1 MNYYERIQKS
11 IDYIE
16 SNLENK
22 IDINFAAQTAYMSL
36 SNFYRM
42 FFALTGYS
50 IKEYIRLRRLSLGA
64 IELQM
69 NNICIIDIA
78 LKFDFESGDS
88 FSRAFKR
95 VTGFLPSEYRKQT
108 KKFVFERIDIM
119 DKYFDIQDSELL
131 EKYPDIKVLKELEP
145 MRVAYYCYYG
155 KEPENHA
162 FDVIIDWLSKNDL
175 NVKEQNL
182 RIFGYNNPNPSSPE
196 QEEYGYEVCVTIS
209 NNIIVNDEKVK
220 EKIIDGGLYAV
231 TNVKRGENDDIGNEI
246 IKSWNRFKNWISD
259 SKYIYGGHQWLEE
272 HLGFDDND
280 NHIGGID
287 LYMPIVQKSTY
298 YDTTKTFE
306 NIKPMWTATY
316 MVTGKDAGKKAQDYF
331 FKWAESQ
338 GIFNDSLPHRFFA
351 YYNFERMEYEDFF
364 YKIHVTV
371 NDDFKTDNPDI
382 KLEEFKG
389 GYYAVMK
396 SKYNYN
402 GWAWGEFINWI
413 TKSKDYS
420 FGNYWFF
427 EEYKINSSKIEMDT
441 EMVLHMPV
449 VPKLHKEERND

>member
-22 IDINFAAQTAYMSL
+22 IDISIVAQTAYMSL

-50 IKEYIRLRRLSLGA
+50 VKEYIRLRRISLGA
-64 IELQM
+64 IELKS
-69 NNICIIDIA
+69 NNANLIDIA
-78 LKFDFESGDS
+78 VKFDFGSGDS

-95 VTGFLPSEYRKQT
+95 ATGFLPSEYRRQNIT
-108 KKFVFERIDIM
+108 FFFERIDIM
-119 DKYFDIQDSELL
+119 DKYFDIQDSKLL

-155 KEPENHA
+155 RDPEGNA
-162 FDVIIDWLSKNDL
+162 FDTIVHWLNKNGLDV
-175 NVKEQNL
+175 NEQNL
-182 RIFGYNNPNPSSPE
+182 RIFGYNNPSPSSPD
-196 QEEYGYEVCVTIS
+196 QDEYGYEVCITIAD
-209 NNIIVNDEKVK
+209 NIIVNDDKVK
-220 EKIIDGGLYAV
+220 EKIMNGGLYAV
-231 TNVKRGENDDIGNEI
+231 TNVKRGENDNMGNEI
-246 IKSWNRFKNWISD
+246 VKAWNRFKNWLSD
-259 SKYIYGGHQWLEE
+259 SKYVYGGHQWLEE
-272 HLGFDDND
+272 HLGFDDNT

-287 LYMPIVQKSTY
+287 LYMPIAQKSND

-306 NIKPMWTATY
+306 NVEPMWTATY
-316 MVTGKDAGKKAQDYF
+316 TVKGKDAVEKAQTYF

-338 GIFNDSLPHRFFA
+338 GFFNDSLPHRFFA
-351 YYNFERMEYEDFF
+351 YYNHERIGHKDFF

-371 NDDFKTDNPDI
+371 NENFKTDNPDI

-389 GYYAVMK
+389 GYYAIMK
-396 SKYNYN
+396 SRYKYN
-402 GWAWGEFINWI
+402 GWAWGEFINWVS
-413 TKSKDYS
+413 KSKEYS

-427 EEYKINSSKIEMDT
+427 EEYKLKSPKLEMDT
-441 EMVLHMPV
+441 EMVLYMPV
-449 VPKLHKEERND
+449 IQN

>member
-22 IDINFAAQTAYMSL
+22 IDINIVAQRACMSL

-50 IKEYIRLRRLSLGA
+50 VKEYIRQRRLSLGA
-64 IELQM
+64 IELKS
-69 NNICIIDIA
+69 NNTCLIDIA

-95 VTGFLPSEYRKQT
+95 TTGFLPREYRKQNKT
-108 KKFVFERIDIM
+108 FLFERIDIM

-131 EKYPDIKVLKELEP
+131 EKYPDIKVLKKLEP

-155 KEPENHA
+155 KNPESNA
-162 FDVIIDWLSKNDL
+162 FAIIVDWLDKNGL
-175 NVKEQNL
+175 NVNEQNL
-182 RIFGYNNPNPSSPE
+182 RIFGYNNPSPSFPD
-196 QEEYGYEVCVTIS
+196 QDEYGYEVCITIED
-209 NNIIVNDEKVK
+209 NIIVNDDKVK
-220 EKIIDGGLYAV
+220 EKIINGGLYAV
-231 TNVKRGENDDIGNEI
+231 INIKRGENDDIGNEI
-246 IKSWNRFKNWISD
+246 VKAWNRFKKWLSD
-259 SKYIYGGHQWLEE
+259 SKYVYGGHQWLEE
-272 HLGFDDND
+272 HLGFDDKA

-287 LYMPIVQKSTY
+287 LYMPIAQKSNNC
-298 YDTTKTFE
+298 DTTKTFE
-306 NIKPMWTATY
+306 NVEPMWTATY
-316 MVTGKDAGKKAQDYF
+316 TANGKDAALKAQTYF

-338 GIFNDSLPHRFFA
+338 GFFNASLPHRFFA
-351 YYNFERMEYEDFF
+351 YYNHERIGHQDFF

-371 NDDFKTDNPDI
+371 NENFKTDNPDI

-396 SKYNYN
+396 SKYKNN

-413 TKSKDYS
+413 SKSKEYS
-420 FGNYWFF
+420 YGNYWFF
-427 EEYKINSSKIEMDT
+427 EEYKLNDPKLKMDT
-441 EMVLHMPV
+441 EMILYMPV
-449 VPKLHKEERND
+449 RQN